1 MDTTKVAVGA
11 VLIAVSSVILLA
23 TGSLDSG
30 VPAILAGVAALAM
43 AAGSL
48 LVGTSGEGRAV

>member
-11 VLIAVSSVILLA
+11 VLIGISSVILLA
-23 TGSLDSG
+23 TSSIEFG
-30 VPAILAGVAALAM
+30 VPAVLAGAAALAM

-48 LVGTSGEGRAV
+48 LVGTSGDGRAV